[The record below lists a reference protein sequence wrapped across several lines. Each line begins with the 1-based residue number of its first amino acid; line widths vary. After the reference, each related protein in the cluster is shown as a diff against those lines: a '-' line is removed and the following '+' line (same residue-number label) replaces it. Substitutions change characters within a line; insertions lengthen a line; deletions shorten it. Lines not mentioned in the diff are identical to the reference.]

1 MPVPTHGLTEK
12 MLQIERRVTEKNQL
26 QAVTCDHTQY
36 GGYSVIQRRRLVI
49 VFLHLDKE
57 VASKTAT
64 SHIRE
69 MLIQLRKKHLINTK

>member
-49 VFLHLDKE
+49 VFMHLD
-57 VASKTAT
+57 VNSK
-64 SHIRE
+64 
-69 MLIQLRKKHLINTK
+69 RKLTIIPTKTDQTI